1 MACNT
6 AAYNRDG
13 GLFENVANKWNK
25 ASSLPQLYI
34 IIFVFCGCMLA
45 VLISDECSPYGVVG
59 RGSRMTPCFP
69 LGTQLAR
76 VCSIRALVQ
85 EALALFQMQ
94 FDFMLRAY
102 SNDTLSDMPLGSVQR
117 HMVCRSTPRC
127 LTFGGFDVLVGGIE
141 REREGVNWCVVIFTL

>member
-13 GLFENVANKWNK
+13 GLFENVANWNK

-94 FDFMLRAY
+94 FDFMLRAHIAMILCQICHWVVC
-102 SNDTLSDMPLGSVQR
+102 NATWSVDLL
-117 HMVCRSTPRC
+117 H
-127 LTFGGFDVLVGGIE
+127 DV
-141 REREGVNWCVVIFTL
+141 